1 MAEIFDELGKAVAA
15 LRGVTEQRERLIGRR
30 DELIRAALKGGATW
44 VQIQHVTGLSPRGLS
59 LAINRLP
66 KE

>member
-1 MAEIFDELGKAVAA
+1 MAETFDELEKAVAA
-15 LRGVTEQRERLIGRR
+15 LRSVTEEREILIRRR
-30 DELIRAALKGGATW
+30 DELIRASLKGGATW
-44 VQIQHVTGLSPRGLS
+44 VQVQNVTGLSPRGLS